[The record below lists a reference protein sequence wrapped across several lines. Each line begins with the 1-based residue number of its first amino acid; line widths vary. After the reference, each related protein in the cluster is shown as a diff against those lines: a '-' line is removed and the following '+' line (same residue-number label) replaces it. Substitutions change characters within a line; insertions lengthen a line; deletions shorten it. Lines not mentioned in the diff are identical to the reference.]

1 LSSNLLKYGYVSQ
14 QTDMRVIDTNEL
26 AARRIEELAEKMRQ
40 PENEGFLEDG
50 ETDPADFVSGLAAET
65 AEELLAESED
75 GEGTGDGEADD
86 GEKPRRSNV
95 IKAKKPSANDAAARK
110 ILEDAQADADRL
122 IAQARAQAES
132 DAMQLRSQMQAAL
145 VKEHDEAIRDAREQ
159 GYREGM
165 EKAQAEVDRLR
176 NELTQKEQSLE
187 QEYQDILNEIE
198 PQLIDT
204 ITGIYEHVFHV
215 ELRSYR
221 EVLVYL
227 ISTTMRKIEGNRNFL
242 VHVSK
247 EDYPF
252 VSMQKKQIAAS
263 AAAPNSSVEIVE
275 DLGLKKN
282 ECQIETDNG
291 VFDCGLG
298 TQLTELRHRL
308 KLLSYDKSVDG

>member
-1 LSSNLLKYGYVSQ
+1 MTTSLSSGNLLKFGYVNQNS
-14 QTDMRVIDTNEL
+14 DKRVIDTNEL
-26 AARRIEELAEKMRQ
+26 ASRRIEELAEKMRR
-40 PENEGFLEDG
+40 PENDGFLEDG
-50 ETDPADFVSGLAAET
+50 ETDPEEFDSGEAAET
-65 AEELLAESED
+65 IRTL
-75 GEGTGDGEADD
+75 
-86 GEKPRRSNV
+86 
-95 IKAKKPSANDAAARK
+95 
-110 ILEDAQADADRL
+110 LEDAQADADQL

-132 DAMQLRSQMQAAL
+132 DAQQLRSQMHEAL
-145 VKEHDEAIRDAREQ
+145 VKEHDDAIREAREQ

-165 EKAQAEVDRLR
+165 EKAEAEAAKLR
-176 NELTQKEQSLE
+176 EELTQKEQSLE
-187 QEYQDILNEIE
+187 TEYQGILDEIE
-198 PQLIDT
+198 PRLIDT

-221 EVLVYL
+221 EVLIYL

-275 DLGLKKN
+275 DMTLGKN
-282 ECQIETDNG
+282 ECQIETEGG

-298 TQLTELRHRL
+298 TQLTELRQRL
-308 KLLSYDKSVDG
+308 KLLSYDKSADG

>member
-1 LSSNLLKYGYVSQ
+1 MTTSLSSGNLLKFGYVNQNS
-14 QTDMRVIDTNEL
+14 DKRVIDTNEL
-26 AARRIEELAEKMRQ
+26 ASRRIEELAEKMRR
-40 PENEGFLEDG
+40 PENDGFLEDG
-50 ETDPADFVSGLAAET
+50 ETDPEEFDSGEAAET
-65 AEELLAESED
+65 IRTL
-75 GEGTGDGEADD
+75 
-86 GEKPRRSNV
+86 
-95 IKAKKPSANDAAARK
+95 
-110 ILEDAQADADRL
+110 LEDAQADADRL

-132 DAMQLRSQMQAAL
+132 DAQQLRSQMHEAL
-145 VKEHDEAIRDAREQ
+145 VKEHDDAIREAREQ

-165 EKAQAEVDRLR
+165 EKAEAEAAKLR
-176 NELTQKEQSLE
+176 EELTQKEQSLE
-187 QEYQDILNEIE
+187 TEYQGILDEIE
-198 PQLIDT
+198 PRLIDT

-221 EVLVYL
+221 EVLIYL

-275 DLGLKKN
+275 DLTLGKN
-282 ECQIETDNG
+282 ECQIETEGG

-298 TQLTELRHRL
+298 TQLTELRQRL
-308 KLLSYDKSVDG
+308 KLLSYDKSADG